1 MVLALV
7 ARPGSKTLD
16 DNLAD
21 DDSDLL
27 NFATM
32 EFEIVC
38 RMSSRLQMC
47 WPDLGKADYSGWYFG
62 WSDFYD
68 PLTPTLSS
76 LYLVMRMSKVAF
88 GR

>member
-1 MVLALV
+1 MVCTTLAKVNKAGTSSAEVPMVQALV

-32 EFEIVC
+32 EFEIVW
-38 RMSSRLQMC
+38 RMSSRL
-47 WPDLGKADYSGWYFG
+47 
-62 WSDFYD
+62 
-68 PLTPTLSS
+68 
-76 LYLVMRMSKVAF
+76 
-88 GR
+88 